1 MLITNKSTIVAEL
14 CFDKDDLVSQQKK
27 LFKMPLIV
35 SGEGSLA
42 ASYNDR
48 DLVRQFY
55 HQPPQEPTETTPLN
69 LHKSDALKLYH
80 RIQMRRFCIACLVL
94 AELCERFAYY
104 GIIINLGL
112 FLDNYGWSMFAS
124 ACGVLI
130 YACLAWFMCALGGIL
145 ADSLFGRYS
154 TIVAGYIV
162 YFIGA
167 LLLVAISVWIDYRK
181 HQTAPDDNLPILPWL
196 AVVLLSIAAGEGAV
210 KANLSTFSAEQLQG
224 EPPNGGSKS
233 LFNCFYWIA
242 NVIALCGLGGVSYV
256 QQTKLSWSS
265 GFTIGFAIPVISLT
279 FSGAAFLAC
288 CKYFIVEGPHGTG
301 IRNIWLI
308 VKQGWS
314 KRNDKVEI
322 RYSLPYSIVIVSV
335 IEILF
340 IESAEIC
347 LK

>member
-1 MLITNKSTIVAEL
+1 
-14 CFDKDDLVSQQKK
+14 
-27 LFKMPLIV
+27 MPLIV

-42 ASYNDR
+42 ASYKDR

-55 HQPPQEPTETTPLN
+55 DQSPQEPTETTPLN
-69 LHKSDALKLYH
+69 PHALKLH
-80 RIQMRRFCIACLVL
+80 RRIKMRRFCITCLVL
-94 AELCERFAYY
+94 AELFERFAYY

-112 FLDNYGWSMFAS
+112 FLDNFGWSMFAS

-130 YACLAWFMCALGGIL
+130 YSSLAWFMCALGGIL
-145 ADSLFGRYS
+145 ADSFFGRYS

-181 HQTAPDDNLPILPWL
+181 HQTTPDENLPILPWL
-196 AVVLLSIAAGEGAV
+196 AAVLLSIAAGEGAV

-224 EPPNGGSKS
+224 EPPSGESKS

-256 QQTKLSWSS
+256 QQTHLPWSS
-265 GFTIGFAIPVISLT
+265 GFTLGFAIPVISLT
-279 FSGAAFLAC
+279 FSAVAFLCC

-301 IRNIWLI
+301 IRNVWLI

-322 RYSLPYSIVIVSV
+322 RYKIIIFNSTIRKKQTNNYCV
-335 IEILF
+335 
-340 IESAEIC
+340 
-347 LK
+347 